1 MFQLRGY
8 FLQLKDVIRAVSS
21 HTARQGIQT
30 LPGAFFQATLSV
42 QAIVFEQRNYP
53 FECCLI
59 FRRYLTIVVVR
70 IDVKF
75 FQH

>member
-1 MFQLRGY
+1 M
-8 FLQLKDVIRAVSS
+8 QLKEVIRAVSS

-42 QAIVFEQRNYP
+42 IDEPLVFEKRNYL